1 MEVAGLAVGIVSLYN
16 ATVDILSRVD
26 AYKNFG
32 AESQTNFVHFEAAK
46 LRLQDW
52 ADSVGIQNGKL
63 ADGHNPRLDDP
74 KRASIIKTALE
85 GLTKL
90 FDDVERTSSSFKLPT
105 RRPTAD
111 ADIWLTP
118 FDEVRSKPERHQ
130 AVSKKS
136 RLAWAMGAKEKLNK
150 NVVEFDGLV
159 TVLYHVANPSDVN
172 GDHFVSSTLYGRLLL
187 LLTMTDLFQHYPLKK
202 TRRLSPPREL
212 L

>member
-1 MEVAGLAVGIVSLYN
+1 MEVAGLAVGIASLYN

-63 ADGHNPRLDDP
+63 ADRHNPSLDDP

-90 FDDVERTSSSFKLPT
+90 FDDVERTSSFIKLPT

-111 ADIWLTP
+111 ADI
-118 FDEVRSKPERHQ
+118 
-130 AVSKKS
+130 
-136 RLAWAMGAKEKLNK
+136 
-150 NVVEFDGLV
+150 
-159 TVLYHVANPSDVN
+159 
-172 GDHFVSSTLYGRLLL
+172 
-187 LLTMTDLFQHYPLKK
+187 
-202 TRRLSPPREL
+202 
-212 L
+212 